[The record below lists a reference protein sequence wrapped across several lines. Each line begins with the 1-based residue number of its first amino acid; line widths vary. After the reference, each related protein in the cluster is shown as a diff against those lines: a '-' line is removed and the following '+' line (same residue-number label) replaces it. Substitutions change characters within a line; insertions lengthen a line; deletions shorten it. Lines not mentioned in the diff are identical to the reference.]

1 MEKEYYFS
9 LTFEKH
15 IECLKLLVFI
25 HLRIVHNDAYK
36 YRLHCWK
43 SEIPWFFWR
52 DKCPTI
58 TNFCIMKKKT
68 VYFRCYSSQPQNIK
82 GIQSNNLFRVC
93 FFDKINYYCRKSH
106 APQKRSDFL
115 KKKNNDSERI
125 NRKIFQFFFYIK
137 DTIRIWWCWSQ
148 GSLFSNDILWALW
161 L

>member
-1 MEKEYYFS
+1 MFETVSFHPLENCAQWCIQISITLLKKWNS
-9 LTFEKH
+9 LVFLKRQVSYNH
-15 IECLKLLVFI
+15 KLL
-25 HLRIVHNDAYK
+25 HN
-36 YRLHCWK
+36 
-43 SEIPWFFWR
+43 E
-52 DKCPTI
+52 
-58 TNFCIMKKKT
+58 KKNCF
-68 VYFRCYSSQPQNIK
+68 FRCYSSQPQNIK